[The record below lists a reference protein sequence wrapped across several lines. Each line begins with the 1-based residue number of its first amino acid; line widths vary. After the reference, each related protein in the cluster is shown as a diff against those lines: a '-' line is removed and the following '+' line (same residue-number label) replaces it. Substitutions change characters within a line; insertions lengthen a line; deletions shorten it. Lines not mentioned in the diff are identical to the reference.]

1 LRRAFS
7 GRWGRL
13 APACVL
19 ALCTGVACSRFA
31 PAADR
36 AKNDPPALFA
46 QACAKCH
53 ATDGSGGLPTVVD
66 GPRPTDLTAQEWQRA
81 RSDAEVIAAI
91 RTGRGA
97 MPPFEGVLT
106 TEQIDALGA
115 YIRTLK
121 RP

>member
-1 LRRAFS
+1 MIAPCFQRTLDATRARLRPGHVS
-7 GRWGRL
+7 G
-13 APACVL
+13 
-19 ALCTGVACSRFA
+19 CSRSA

-36 AKNDPPALFA
+36 VKVDAPALFT

-66 GPRPTDLTAQEWQRA
+66 GPRPIDLTAPEWQRA
-81 RSDAEVIAAI
+81 RSDAELVAAI